1 MCIQAVSVPSCL
13 TYTLFPVVQIF
24 HDFSNTLII
33 SLPPPPQ
40 GRCGEATI
48 SQRMSSCRL
57 SIATCHVQQILK
69 PSFISYIETLGTAC
83 MEIRIVL
90 FVALH
95 A

>member
-13 TYTLFPVVQIF
+13 TCTLFPVVQIF
-24 HDFSNTLII
+24 HDFLII

-83 MEIRIVL
+83 MEIRTVL